1 MYVQAL
7 IAVYLIGK
15 LSCKLFFGTLRPAE
29 SEVIYI
35 FYFLLFLCKFYK
47 FILIIINHS

>member
-7 IAVYLIGK
+7 IAVYLLGK

-29 SEVIYI
+29 SEVIYT
-35 FYFLLFLCKFYK
+35 FLFFM
-47 FILIIINHS
+47 